1 MEVITHIKVH
11 AAYPVGLCV
20 YVCGL
25 FVGTSL
31 VWVCVWCTFVC
42 MWEHAHMYMLKP
54 EVSVGCLPQLF
65 FILFFSFHVFKK
77 VALLMISQS
86 GTNLVV
92 HQQQVSQ

>member
-1 MEVITHIKVH
+1 MQHIQL
-11 AAYPVGLCV
+11 GCV
-20 YVCGL
+20 YMCAVYLWAHLSCGC
-25 FVGTSL
+25 VYG
-31 VWVCVWCTFVC
+31 CVWCTFAC